1 MSSPASRKFLPNGV
15 PEARLVIGIAH
26 GGSVLIECLRGLLK
40 ACDEL
45 GYIPPFID
53 MGGCYVHKNR
63 NFIAHQAKL
72 LGAEYLFFL
81 DTDVELP
88 ADAIVRLLRTA
99 VRDDL
104 DVIGGTYVLRM
115 PPHSIVGER
124 WDGEKA
130 VPGEGLMRMRIL
142 PTGCMLINM
151 RVFDDLPEPWFQTPV
166 VKRDGNI
173 FELGEDVD
181 FCERIIER
189 GRQIWCDMTLSRR
202 IGHVAAR
209 PLTIDGIYRA
219 TAAHNALV
227 EKSAMME
234 PKSAKAA
241 AE

>member
-1 MSSPASRKFLPNGV
+1 MNAPAARKLLPNGV

-26 GGSVLIECLRGLLK
+26 GGNVLIECLRGLLK

-88 ADAIVRLLRTA
+88 ADAIVRLLKTA

-115 PPHSIVGER
+115 PPHTIVGER
-124 WDGEKA
+124 WDGERT
-130 VPGEGLMRMRIL
+130 VPADGLVRMRIL

-151 RVFDDLPEPWFQTPV
+151 RVFDDLPEPWFRTPIYT
-166 VKRDGNI
+166 RPDGV
-173 FELGEDVD
+173 EDEMGEDVD
-181 FCERIIER
+181 FCQRIIER
-189 GRQIWCDMTLSRR
+189 KRQIWCDMSLSRR

-209 PLTIDGIYRA
+209 PLTIDGMHRS
-219 TAAHNALV
+219 TAAHNALI
-227 EKSAMME
+227 EKQAS
-234 PKSAKAA
+234 PKAA

>member
-1 MSSPASRKFLPNGV
+1 MNTPAARKQLPNGV

-26 GGSVLIECLRGLLK
+26 GGNVLIECLRGLLK

-88 ADAIVRLLRTA
+88 ADAIVRLLKTA

-115 PPHSIVGER
+115 PPHTIVGER
-124 WDGEKA
+124 WDGERT
-130 VPGEGLMRMRIL
+130 VPTDGLVRMRIL

-166 VKRDGNI
+166 KERDGVPQ
-173 FELGEDVD
+173 EVGEDVD
-181 FCERIIER
+181 FCERLIER
-189 GRQIWCDMTLSRR
+189 NRQIWCDMTLSRR

-227 EKSAMME
+227 EKQAA
-234 PKSAKAA
+234 PKAA